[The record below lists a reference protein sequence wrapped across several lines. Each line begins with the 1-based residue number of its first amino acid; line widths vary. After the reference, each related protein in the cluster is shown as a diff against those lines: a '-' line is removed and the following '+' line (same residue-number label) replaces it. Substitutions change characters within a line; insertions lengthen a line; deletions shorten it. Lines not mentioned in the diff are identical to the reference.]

1 MNTEEALEKKEI
13 ISSLMEVIGEYNRL
27 VPELLEEI
35 ENLKAWSSESRK
47 PSGQREKGLEN
58 WEGGS

>member
-13 ISSLMEVIGEYNRL
+13 ISSLMEVIEEYNRL

-35 ENLKAWSSESRK
+35 ENLKVRSTGSQVNPEQRNQRWETRK
-47 PSGQREKGLEN
+47 
-58 WEGGS
+58 GGS